1 MIMEISYVLF
11 LFLFLTSPFAF
22 SDDKSAEVFKPKAV
36 QSKTSSEEIDIHPG
50 QVVFETHC
58 SKCHGNRVSKSPSLA
73 PPARSLETFGRMIP
87 GIVERALLDGR
98 MKAQA
103 SMLTTQEIK
112 AVVAYVG
119 EPLFKFDT
127 VQKFDSVKDVKD
139 VKGVSGQGVSIDS
152 AFSAAADNILFVN
165 SGYGMFGQVSGNV
178 LLAFKPK
185 GNEN

>member
-1 MIMEISYVLF
+1 MIMKISYVLF
-11 LFLFLTSPFAF
+11 LFLFVTSPFAF

-36 QSKTSSEEIDIHPG
+36 QSKTSSEEIDIHSG

-58 SKCHGNRVSKSPSLA
+58 SKCRDNRVSKSPSSA
-73 PPARSLETFGRMIP
+73 PPARSLETLGRMIP
-87 GIVERALLDGR
+87 GIVERALVDGR

-112 AVVAYVG
+112 AVVDYVG

-127 VQKFDSVKDVKD
+127 VQKFDGVKDA
-139 VKGVSGQGVSIDS
+139 KGVSGQGVSIDS
-152 AFSAAADNILFVN
+152 AFSAAAGNILFVN

>member
-1 MIMEISYVLF
+1 
-11 LFLFLTSPFAF
+11 
-22 SDDKSAEVFKPKAV
+22 
-36 QSKTSSEEIDIHPG
+36 
-50 QVVFETHC
+50 
-58 SKCHGNRVSKSPSLA
+58 
-73 PPARSLETFGRMIP
+73 MIP
-87 GIVERALLDGR
+87 EIVERALVDGG

-103 SMLTTQEIK
+103 SMLTTQKIK

-127 VQKFDSVKDVKD
+127 VQKFDGVKDVKD

-165 SGYGMFGQVSGNV
+165 SGYGMFGQVSGNL

>member
-1 MIMEISYVLF
+1 
-11 LFLFLTSPFAF
+11 
-22 SDDKSAEVFKPKAV
+22 
-36 QSKTSSEEIDIHPG
+36 
-50 QVVFETHC
+50 
-58 SKCHGNRVSKSPSLA
+58 
-73 PPARSLETFGRMIP
+73 
-87 GIVERALLDGR
+87 
-98 MKAQA
+98 
-103 SMLTTQEIK
+103 MLTTQEIK

-127 VQKFDSVKDVKD
+127 VQKFDGVKDVKD
-139 VKGVSGQGVSIDS
+139 VKDAKGVSGQGVSIDS